1 MMDWQTV
8 IAVSIVAVTLVI
20 FVVRL
25 VFAKNKSG
33 CGHDCGC
40 GKPSEI
46 SPSNPPSDHST
57 DA

>member
-1 MMDWQTV
+1 MNWQTI
-8 IAVSIVAVTLVI
+8 IALAIVLITLVI
-20 FVVRL
+20 FVIRL
-25 VFAKNKSG
+25 VFAKNKPG

-46 SPSNPPSDHST
+46 STPTPPSDHST